1 MEGARF
7 ARAALLSVGATAP
20 GFLGLALGRLD
31 AGIAGAFGAYLL
43 VVSFPRLPAR
53 QPRAKLAVAAVSFG
67 VSAAIG
73 AFCGL
78 DLWRLLPAAI
88 LFALW
93 QARTELVPVSLRPVA
108 ALSALA
114 MALSTAPLPP
124 TLTSATYGLALGV
137 GALWEALLVAVLVPR
152 GETGRRRWRDEL
164 VLPWKGLLSREGPA
178 PQEGRRVAARFDL
191 VMAVLAAVGSVLVV
205 LVPVPHSGWLLTT
218 ALRVMK
224 PTRAETLT
232 RMHRRG
238 LGTVL
243 GSVAA
248 VAILSAG
255 LPVGLHIGGMGA
267 ILCAML
273 LVGSQRYGLYSFCLT
288 VVALNFA
295 VSPSE
300 PVAALG
306 GYRVELTLGG
316 LALGL
321 LACLALPRAAAK
333 G

>member
-1 MEGARF
+1 MERTRLV
-7 ARAALLSVGATAP
+7 RASMLALAATAP
-20 GFLGLALGRLD
+20 GFLGLSIGHVE

-43 VVSFPRLPAR
+43 VVSFPRLPVR
-53 QPRAKLAVAAVSFG
+53 QPRAKLAVASICFG
-67 VSAAIG
+67 ASAAIG

-114 MALSTAPLPP
+114 MALSTAPLPAG
-124 TLTSATYGLALGV
+124 LTPATYGLALGA
-137 GALWEALLVAVLVPR
+137 GALWEAVLVAALVPR
-152 GETGRRRWRDEL
+152 GDTGRRTWRNEL
-164 VLPWKGLLSREGPA
+164 IVPWKGLLSWEGPVTGA
-178 PQEGRRVAARFDL
+178 GLKGSARFDL
-191 VMAVLAAVGSVLVV
+191 VMAVLAALGSVLVA
-205 LVPVPHSGWLLTT
+205 LVPVPHSGWLLST

-224 PTRAETLT
+224 PTRAESLT

-248 VAILSAG
+248 VAILWAG
-255 LPVGLHIGGMGA
+255 MPLALHIALMGA
-267 ILCAML
+267 VLCAML
-273 LVGSQRYGLYSFCLT
+273 LAGPQRYGLYSFCLT

-295 VSPSE
+295 ASPTE
-300 PVAALG
+300 AVAALG
-306 GYRVELTLGG
+306 GYRVGLTVGG

-321 LACLALPRAAAK
+321 LACLALPRGAAK
-333 G
+333 E

>member
-1 MEGARF
+1 MERARLI
-7 ARAALLSVGATAP
+7 RAGGLAAAATAP
-20 GFLGLALGRLD
+20 GFAGLATGALE

-53 QPRAKLAVAAVSFG
+53 QPRAKLAVAAACFG
-67 VSAAIG
+67 ASAAIG

-78 DLWRLLPAAI
+78 DLWRFMPAAI

-114 MALSTAPLPP
+114 MALSAGPLPP
-124 TLTSATYGLALGV
+124 GLSPLTYGLALGL
-137 GALWEALLVAVLVPR
+137 GALWQALWVALLVPR
-152 GETGRRRWRDEL
+152 GDTGRRSWRQEL
-164 VLPWKGLLSREGPA
+164 VVPWMGLFSRDAGAVTPA
-178 PQEGRRVAARFDL
+178 PKVRARFDL
-191 VMAVLAAVGSVLVV
+191 VMAVLAGVGSVLVV

-224 PTRAETLT
+224 PTRTETLR

-248 VAILSAG
+248 VALLFLG
-255 LPVGLHIGGMGA
+255 LPLGLHLGLMGA
-267 ILCAML
+267 IVGAML
-273 LVGSQRYGLYSFCLT
+273 LVGPQRYGLYSFCLT

-295 VSPSE
+295 LSPSE
-300 PVAALG
+300 AITTLG
-306 GYRVELTLGG
+306 GYRVELTLAG

-321 LACLALPRAAAK
+321 LACLALPKDGKAA
-333 G
+333 

>member
-1 MEGARF
+1 M
-7 ARAALLSVGATAP
+7 ARARLVRAGVLAMAATAP
-20 GFLGLALGRLD
+20 GFLGLATLQVE

-43 VVSFPRLPAR
+43 VVSFPKLPAR
-53 QPRAKLAVAAVSFG
+53 EPRAKLLVAAASFG
-67 VSAAIG
+67 GSAALG

-78 DLWRLLPAAI
+78 DLWRLMPAAI

-93 QARTELVPVSLRPVA
+93 QARTELVPVSLCPVA

-124 TLTSATYGLALGV
+124 GLTPATYGLALGA
-137 GALWEALLVAVLVPR
+137 GALWQAVWVAALVPA
-152 GETGRRRWRDEL
+152 GETGRRGWRSEL
-164 VLPWKGLLSREGPA
+164 VLPWQGLFHTYAPA
-178 PQEGRRVAARFDL
+178 PAEGRKVGARFDL
-191 VMAVLAAVGSVLVV
+191 VMAALAAVGSVLVV
-205 LVPVPHSGWLLTT
+205 VMPVPHSGWLLTT

-224 PTRAETLT
+224 PTRTETLH

-248 VAILSAG
+248 VAILSVG
-255 LPVGLHIGGMGA
+255 LPLSLHIALMGA

-273 LVGSQRYGLYSFCLT
+273 VAGPQRYGLYSFCLT

-295 VSPSE
+295 ASPGE
-300 PVAALG
+300 AVTALG
-306 GYRVELTLGG
+306 SYRVELTLGG

-321 LACLALPRAAAK
+321 LACLALPATGQKA
-333 G
+333 